1 MFDVIINLSSCLSLT
16 FLKKIL
22 IMKRLFN
29 PRKKS
34 EGETPD
40 PGNTLDR
47 IVKDKEGVK
56 KRLEEE
62 EKSFMSKKKE
72 YERKMIEFEKQEV
85 GRREQEISEKKAAL
99 DDMKRK
105 NQMVQ
110 DKVQEQIKTLTMKLE
125 ELRVEHMTNEASQ
138 DSIISC
144 LNDKL
149 SEVQRSLNERLLN
162 FETYDQLPSAPH
174 EVDDGD
180 DEDGGSRHL
189 YPSLH
194 NLPTMPRSW
203 HQIYSATQ
211 TSSPFRSISLH
222 AVDPALDM
230 SQSQPENISSGGKK
244 GGNSLGSSPQ
254 ISLASSSSS
263 RSNTPKL
270 ESDDT
275 SV

>member
-1 MFDVIINLSSCLSLT
+1 
-16 FLKKIL
+16 
-22 IMKRLFN
+22 MKRLFN

-34 EGETPD
+34 EGEATVAEQ
-40 PGNTLDR
+40 GNTLDR

-62 EKSFMSKKKE
+62 EKNFLNKKKD

-85 GRREQEISEKKAAL
+85 SRREQEIAEKEAAL
-99 DDMKRK
+99 EDMKRK

-110 DKVQEQIKTLTMKLE
+110 DKVQEQIKTLNMKLE
-125 ELRVEHMTNEASQ
+125 ELRLEHMTNEASSE
-138 DSIISC
+138 SIISC

-149 SEVQRSLNERLLN
+149 AEVQRSLNERLLN
-162 FETYDQLPSAPH
+162 IEQFDNHPSAP
-174 EVDDGD
+174 DDNFD
-180 DEDGGSRHL
+180 DDTDTGHI
-189 YPSLH
+189 YPSLQ

-211 TSSPFRSISLH
+211 NSSPFRSVSLH
-222 AVDPALDM
+222 EAGMGQVV
-230 SQSQPENISSGGKK
+230 K

-254 ISLASSSSS
+254 ISLASSSGSGSS
-263 RSNTPKL
+263 RSNTPKP

-275 SV
+275 SSV

>member
-1 MFDVIINLSSCLSLT
+1 MIEFEKQEVG
-16 FLKKIL
+16 
-22 IMKRLFN
+22 R
-29 PRKKS
+29 R
-34 EGETPD
+34 EQETPE

-47 IVKDKEGVK
+47 IVKDKEGMK

-194 NLPTMPRSW
+194 NLPTMPRS
-203 HQIYSATQ
+203 
-211 TSSPFRSISLH
+211 ISLH

-244 GGNSLGSSPQ
+244 GGNSLGMY
-254 ISLASSSSS
+254 I
-263 RSNTPKL
+263 
-270 ESDDT
+270 
-275 SV
+275 

>member
-1 MFDVIINLSSCLSLT
+1 LT
-16 FLKKIL
+16 FSAASRKIL
-22 IMKRLFN
+22 KMKRLFN

-34 EGETPD
+34 EGEPQGQE
-40 PGNTLDR
+40 PGSTLDR

-62 EKSFMSKKKE
+62 EKSFMNKKRE

-85 GRREQEISEKKAAL
+85 SRREQEITEKKAAL

-105 NQMVQ
+105 NQMIQ
-110 DKVQEQIKTLTMKLE
+110 DKVQEQIKTLNMKLD
-125 ELRVEHMTNEASQ
+125 ELRVEHQTNEATG
-138 DSIISC
+138 DSVISC

-149 SEVQRSLNERLLN
+149 SEVQRSLNQRVQN
-162 FETYDQLPSAPH
+162 FEDEDSFPSAPH
-174 EVDDGD
+174 EVDGD
-180 DEDGGSRHL
+180 DEDEDGGSGHL

-211 TSSPFRSISLH
+211 TTSPFRSISLH
-222 AVDPALDM
+222 AVEAEHGAA
-230 SQSQPENISSGGKK
+230 SHKK
-244 GGNSLGSSPQ
+244 GGSSLGSSPQ

-270 ESDDT
+270 ESDT